1 MDNQRLILFIALSMV
16 LMLLWQSWEEQHAPP
31 PVSVTAPTG
40 KTPGNGDVPTAPAAP
55 QPADGS
61 VPSAPSAQ
69 PTAKQSAQR
78 ITITTDT
85 YIAQIDTLGG
95 DLRRLALRKHPL
107 KAGQP
112 EVPFELFSEKSDELY
127 ITQSG
132 LIAHNTPW
140 PDHNSLYK
148 ATKQQYVLE
157 NGQNS
162 LQVPLSWEGP
172 NGLRVVKTYTFQRD
186 SYAVNLNYTLYNGS
200 RKPVD
205 AYLYAQ
211 LIRSYVKQHSL
222 LSAAPSYVGGAIY
235 TAENHYEKISFDDMN
250 KKALERQV
258 KGGWVAMLQH
268 YFVSAWMPPADSV
281 DTFYAKTQEG
291 GQHVIGYKTTT
302 PLNLAAGQHGS
313 VSTTLYAGPKE
324 HRRLLKQA
332 KGMELTVDY
341 GWLTIIASPLFDL
354 LHYIHGWV
362 GNWGWAIII
371 LTILIK
377 LVFYP
382 LSAASYKSM
391 ANMRRVQ
398 PKMQSIKERYADD
411 KQKQQQA
418 MMELYKTEKI
428 NPLGGC
434 LPIAIQI
441 PVFISLYWVLLESV
455 EMRQAPFALWIQDLS
470 SADPYFVLPVLM
482 GITMLVTQLLSPQ
495 MGDPLQRKIMMALPV
510 VFTVFF
516 AFFPA
521 GLVLYWVV
529 QNLLSIAQ
537 QWMITRQVEAGGKK

>member
-1 MDNQRLILFIALSMV
+1 MDNQRLILFLALSMV
-16 LMLLWQSWEEQHAPP
+16 LMLLWQAWEQQHAPTP
-31 PVSVTAPTG
+31 PVSIT
-40 KTPGNGDVPTAPAAP
+40 TPGSTTASNSGIPAP
-55 QPADGS
+55 PNPADGS
-61 VPSAPSAQ
+61 VAAAT
-69 PTAKQSAQR
+69 PTDIGETQSAKR
-78 ITITTDT
+78 ITVTTDA
-85 YIAQIDTLGG
+85 YIAEIDTLGG
-95 DLRRLALRKHPL
+95 DLRRLALRKHPA

-112 EVPFELFSEKSDELY
+112 QVPFELLSESGNELY
-127 ITQSG
+127 ITQTG
-132 LIAHNTPW
+132 LVAHNIDLPN
-140 PDHNSLYK
+140 HRSLYNT
-148 ATKQQYVLE
+148 AQYEYVLRE
-157 NGQNS
+157 GQDS
-162 LQVPLSWEGP
+162 LQIPLSWVGP
-172 NGLRVVKTYTFQRD
+172 NGIRVVKTYTFLRD
-186 SYAVNLNYTLYNGS
+186 SYAVKLDYAIHNGGKKS
-200 RKPVD
+200 AD
-205 AYLYAQ
+205 TYFYAQ
-211 LIRSYVKQHSL
+211 LLRSHVEQHSM
-222 LSAAPSYVGGAIY
+222 LSAAPSYVGAAIY
-235 TAENHYEKISFDDMN
+235 TPENKYEKISFDDMT
-250 KKALERQV
+250 KKPLDREV

-268 YFVSAWMPPADSV
+268 YFVGAWMPSADSI

-291 GQHVIGYKTTT
+291 GRHVIGYKTATASKIA
-302 PLNLAAGQHGS
+302 PGQDANIT
-313 VSTTLYAGPKE
+313 TTLYAGPKE
-324 HRRLLKQA
+324 HKRLVKQA
-332 KGMELTVDY
+332 EGMDLTVDY
-341 GWLTIIASPLFDL
+341 GWLTVIAAPLFQL
-354 LHYIHGWV
+354 LHFIHEWV
-362 GNWGWAIII
+362 KNWGWSIII

-411 KQKQQQA
+411 KAKQQQA

-434 LPIAIQI
+434 LPIVIQI
-441 PVFISLYWVLLESV
+441 PVFIALYWVLLESV

-495 MGDPLQRKIMMALPV
+495 MGDPLQRKVMMALPV

-537 QWMITRQVEAGGKK
+537 QWMITRQVEAGVKK

>member
-16 LMLLWQSWEEQHAPP
+16 LMLLWQSWEQQYAPPP
-31 PVSVTAPTG
+31 PVSATAPG
-40 KTPGNGDVPTAPAAP
+40 TPAPGDSGVPVAPPAADGSAPAAP
-55 QPADGS
+55 GADL
-61 VPSAPSAQ
+61 SATQ
-69 PTAKQSAQR
+69 TGQR
-78 ITITTDT
+78 ITVTTDV
-85 YIAQIDTLGG
+85 YIAEIDTLGG
-95 DLRRLALRKHPL
+95 DLKRLALRKHPA
-107 KAGQP
+107 KAGVP
-112 EVPFELFSEKSDELY
+112 DVPFELLSGAGSELY
-127 ITQSG
+127 ITQTG
-132 LIAHNTPW
+132 LFAHNAEW
-140 PDHNSLYK
+140 PNHRSVYQADKHE
-148 ATKQQYVLE
+148 YVLPA
-157 NGQNS
+157 GQDS
-162 LQVPLSWEGP
+162 VQVPLSWVGP

-186 SYAVNLNYTLYNGS
+186 SYAVKLNYAIHNGG
-200 RKPVD
+200 KQ
-205 AYLYAQ
+205 AAETYFYAQ
-211 LIRSYVKQHSL
+211 ILRSHVEQKSM

-235 TAENHYEKISFDDMN
+235 TPAEKYEKITFDDMT
-250 KKALERQV
+250 KKPLSREV

-268 YFVSAWMPPADSV
+268 YFVGAWMPPADSV
-281 DTFYAKTQEG
+281 NTFYGKTQDDG
-291 GQHVIGYKTTT
+291 RHVIGYKTTT
-302 PLNLAAGQHGS
+302 ASKIAPGQN
-313 VSTTLYAGPKE
+313 VDITTTLYAGPKE
-324 HRRLLKQA
+324 HKRLLKQA
-332 KGMELTVDY
+332 AGMDLTVDY
-341 GWLTIIASPLFDL
+341 GWLTIIAAPLFDL

-371 LTILIK
+371 LTIIIK

-382 LSAASYKSM
+382 LSATSYRSM

-434 LPIAIQI
+434 LPIVVQI

-455 EMRQAPFALWIQDLS
+455 EMRQAPFALWITDLS

-482 GITMLVTQLLSPQ
+482 GVTMLATQLLSPQ
-495 MGDPLQRKIMMALPV
+495 MGDPLQRKVMMALPV

-529 QNLLSIAQ
+529 QNLLSIVQ
-537 QWMITRQVEAGGKK
+537 QWMITRQVEAGVKK